1 MFDIIPDIKPSANML
16 RCTLSGGEQ
25 QMGRGRPR
33 PDGQAAPIV
42 ARRASLGLAPVAM
55 QEVFQIIAEIQKRG
69 TTVLLVE
76 QNAHMALNW
85 AMCSRMAGSR
95 RWRPCDALE
104 RATHTY
110 CLPQKRTGHGYDL
123 TSRIVSEALM
133 GGGPRAR
140 RQRAGKAP
148 GRCLRSSAY
157 GAIRIW
163 AVHEPIAR

>member
-55 QEVFQIIAEIQKRG
+55 QGVFQIIAEIQKRG

-76 QNAHMALNW
+76 QNAHMALKVANW
-85 AMCSRMAGSR
+85 GYVLENGRL
-95 RWRPCDALE
+95 ALGGDPVTLWSDQRIRTAHLGGE
-104 RATHTY
+104 QATAT
-110 CLPQKRTGHGYDL
+110 T
-123 TSRIVSEALM
+123 
-133 GGGPRAR
+133 
-140 RQRAGKAP
+140 
-148 GRCLRSSAY
+148 
-157 GAIRIW
+157 
-163 AVHEPIAR
+163 